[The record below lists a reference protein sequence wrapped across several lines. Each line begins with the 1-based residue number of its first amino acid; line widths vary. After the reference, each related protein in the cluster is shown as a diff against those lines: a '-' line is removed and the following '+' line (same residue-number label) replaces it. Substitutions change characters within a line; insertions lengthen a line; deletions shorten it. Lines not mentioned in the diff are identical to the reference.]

1 MSSVETSNTLT
12 PGDFLTRLGLVAK
25 QLREGLRELG
35 VDQKVSEV
43 AQAIPDARDRLNYIA
58 TATERAATSALNA
71 IDLAKP
77 LCSEIGAGASEL
89 DGLWQAAM
97 ASGQPPEAE
106 VIAATRAYL
115 QDVPKKTGAVDEQLL
130 AIMMAQD
137 FQDLTGQMIKKLMI
151 MVNKADDGLIKL
163 LRDFAPAVAVATAAE
178 PAAACSLENGPQ
190 INGQGVS
197 NQQEADDLLAS
208 LGL

>member
-1 MSSVETSNTLT
+1 MSSVETSNTVA
-12 PGDFLTRLGLVAK
+12 PGDFLTRLGQVAK

-58 TATERAATSALNA
+58 TSTERAATSALNA

-77 LCSEIGAGASEL
+77 LCAEIGAGAREL
-89 DGLWQAAM
+89 DGLWQAAV
-97 ASGQPPEAE
+97 ASGRAPDAD

-115 QDVPKKTGAVDEQLL
+115 QDVPKKADAVDAQLL

-137 FQDLTGQMIKKLMI
+137 FQDLTGQMIKKLMV
-151 MVNKADDGLIKL
+151 MVNQADEGLIKL
-163 LRDFAPAVAVATAAE
+163 LKDFAPAAPPAE
-178 PAAACSLENGPQ
+178 PPAACSLQNGPLL
-190 INGQGVS
+190 NGQGVS
-197 NQQEADDLLAS
+197 SQQEADDLLAS

>member
-1 MSSVETSNTLT
+1 MSSVQTSNTLA

-77 LCSEIGAGASEL
+77 LCGEIGAGAREL

-97 ASGQPPEAE
+97 ASGQPPDAD

-115 QDVPKKTGAVDEQLL
+115 QDVPKKAGAVDQQLL

-151 MVNKADDGLIKL
+151 MVNQADDGLIKL
-163 LRDFAPAVAVATAAE
+163 LRDFAPAVATAAE
-178 PAAACSLENGPQ
+178 PAAACSLENGPL